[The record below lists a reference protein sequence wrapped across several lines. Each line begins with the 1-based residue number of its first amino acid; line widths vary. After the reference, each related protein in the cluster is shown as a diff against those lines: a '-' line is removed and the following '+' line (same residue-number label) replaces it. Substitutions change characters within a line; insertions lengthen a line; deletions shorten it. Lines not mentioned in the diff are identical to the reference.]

1 MLAGVG
7 LAIGIAIAM
16 VAVRLLDNFMYQT
29 DIHDPTMFVIATAL
43 LAAAALAASY
53 FPARKATKVDPVE
66 ALRAD

>member
-1 MLAGVG
+1 
-7 LAIGIAIAM
+7 
-16 VAVRLLDNFMYQT
+16 MYQT